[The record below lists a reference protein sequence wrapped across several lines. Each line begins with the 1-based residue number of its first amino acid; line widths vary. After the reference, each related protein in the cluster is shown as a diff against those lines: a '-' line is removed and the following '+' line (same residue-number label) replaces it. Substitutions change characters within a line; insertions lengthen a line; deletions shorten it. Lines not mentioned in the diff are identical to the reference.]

1 MRTPSVWRTRR
12 HPASSGDGLFARL
25 LTADVLEE
33 RTLLSVITP
42 FAPRFTANATGDIA
56 IVGNTAMT
64 APASD
69 PAAVNAQNGVGSK
82 LNNNDFNM
90 AFVDVDSDPTTF
102 DSSSATLSLPAG
114 ASVLFA
120 GLYWGGRNPQNASL
134 RNQVKLS
141 TPASGGYLTLNGAL
155 LGTST
160 TSNGSDYQSFVNV
173 TSQVAAAGSGTY
185 TAANVQA
192 STGTNVY
199 AGWAL
204 VVAYQAPGL
213 PARNL
218 TVFDGYASVNSGDS
232 AVTGSINGFV
242 TPPTGAVN
250 AKVGV
255 VAYEGDL
262 GFAGDSM
269 SLNGNA
275 LSDAVNPVN
284 NFFNSTISN
293 LGSRVTAKAPNYI
306 NQLGF
311 DAKIVD
317 ASGFVPNGATGATFQ
332 LQTTNDQYFPGVV
345 TTAINLYAPQVVSTK
360 TATDLT
366 NASGPVQPGD
376 LIKYSMTVSNSGQD
390 GANNVVLTDP
400 IPADTQYVP
409 GTLVVV
415 SGANAGAK
423 TDAAGD
429 DQAQFNAGGDSVVFR
444 LGTGAT
450 ATTGGSLAIGTSTTV
465 TFEVRVN
472 ANTPDQTTVTNQATI
487 TAVGATSGFP
497 LTALS
502 SAASF
507 LVHPL
512 ADLSLTKTV
521 NNPTPNVGG
530 TVTFTLNL
538 ANLGPSP
545 ATNAQVTDLL
555 PSGLS
560 FVSATPSQGTYNA
573 TTGRWTAGTITT
585 ASPQTLV
592 IDATVVSSAALP
604 NTATITHSDQS
615 DPNAGNNTASAT
627 ETPQQANLAL
637 SKTVSST
644 TPNVG
649 DTISFTVTLRN
660 TGPNTATNVQVT
672 DPLPAGLTFVS
683 ASASQGTY
691 NSTTGVWTV
700 GTVDV
705 AGGVRNL
712 VITAIVVSSAARTN
726 TATIS
731 HADQFDPNTANTLAT
746 ATETPQQADLALSKS
761 VDNPTPNVGDTI
773 NYTIT
778 LADSGPASATNV
790 QVTDVL
796 PSSNQF
802 VAAFPSQGT
811 YSATTGLWT
820 VGTVDT
826 TAPRSLR
833 IQALVIAAAST
844 ANTATITHS
853 DQFDPNT
860 ANNTASAATSPQ
872 EADLSVTKA
881 VSNPAPN
888 VGDTITYTV
897 TLADNGPSNATGV
910 TLQDSLPAG
919 LSFVAAAPG
928 QGSYDPATGIWTVGS
943 LASGSVGGPDRQRH
957 GRGREPGDQYRD
969 DHPLGSNRPESRQ
982 QHRDLGRHAAAGRP
996 RPRQDG

>member
-1 MRTPSVWRTRR
+1 M
-12 HPASSGDGLFARL
+12 
-25 LTADVLEE
+25 
-33 RTLLSVITP
+33 
-42 FAPRFTANATGDIA
+42 
-56 IVGNTAMT
+56 
-64 APASD
+64 
-69 PAAVNAQNGVGSK
+69 
-82 LNNNDFNM
+82 
-90 AFVDVDSDPTTF
+90 
-102 DSSSATLSLPAG
+102 
-114 ASVLFA
+114 
-120 GLYWGGRNPQNASL
+120 
-134 RNQVKLS
+134 KLS

-160 TSNGSDYQSFVNV
+160 TSDGSDYQSFVNV
-173 TSQVAAAGSGTY
+173 TSQVAAAGNGTY

-204 VVAYQAPGL
+204 VVAYEAPGL

-218 TVFDGYASVNSGDS
+218 TVFDGYASVNSGES

-242 TPPTGAVN
+242 TPPTGTVN

-262 GFAGDSM
+262 GFTGDSM
-269 SLNGNA
+269 SLDGNA
-275 LSDAVNPVN
+275 LSDAVNPSN

-293 LGSRVTAKAPNYI
+293 LGTRVTAKTPNYV

-376 LIKYSMTVSNSGQD
+376 LIQYSMTVSNTGQD

-400 IPADTQYVP
+400 IPANTQYVP

-429 DQAQFNAGGDSVVFR
+429 DQAEFNAGSNNVVFR
-444 LGTGAT
+444 LGTGAN
-450 ATTGGSLAIGTSTTV
+450 ATTGGSLAIGASTTV

-487 TAVGATSGFP
+487 TAVGVTSGFP
-497 LTALS
+497 LTVLS

-545 ATNAQVTDLL
+545 ATNVQVTDLL
-555 PSGLS
+555 PSGLT

-573 TTGRWTAGTITT
+573 STGLWTAGTITT

-592 IDATVVSSAALP
+592 INATVVSSAAQT

-627 ETPQQANLAL
+627 ETPQQANLVL
-637 SKTVSST
+637 SKTVSNP

-649 DTISFTVTLRN
+649 DTISFTLALRN

-683 ASASQGTY
+683 ATASQGTY

-712 VITAIVVSSAARTN
+712 VINATVVSPAAQT
-726 TATIS
+726 
-731 HADQFDPNTANTLAT
+731 
-746 ATETPQQADLALSKS
+746 
-761 VDNPTPNVGDTI
+761 
-773 NYTIT
+773 
-778 LADSGPASATNV
+778 
-790 QVTDVL
+790 
-796 PSSNQF
+796 
-802 VAAFPSQGT
+802 
-811 YSATTGLWT
+811 
-820 VGTVDT
+820 
-826 TAPRSLR
+826 
-833 IQALVIAAAST
+833 
-844 ANTATITHS
+844 NTATITHS

-860 ANNTASAATSPQ
+860 ANTIATATETPQ
-872 EADLSVTKA
+872 QADLVLSKTVD
-881 VSNPAPN
+881 NPTPN
-888 VGDTITYTV
+888 VGATINYTI
-897 TLADNGPSNATGV
+897 TLADNGPDSGHERPGDRCPAVVRPVRRRVPEPGDLQRRDGPLDRRHRRHDRAPLVAHPGAGDRPGLDGQHGDDHPLRPVRPQHREQYRFGRDLPATGRPV
-910 TLQDSLPAG
+910 GDEDGEQPRPQRGRHDHLHGHADRQRAEQRHRRHPAG
-919 LSFVAAAPG
+919 LAARRPHLRRRRARAGDLRPHHG
-928 QGSYDPATGIWTVGS
+928 DLDGGE
-943 LASGSVGGPDRQRH
+943 SGERLVHGPDRQRH
-957 GRGREPGDQYRD
+957 GRQPEPVDQHGD
-969 DHPLGSNRPESRQ
+969 DHPLRSIRPEPRQ
-982 QHRDLGRHAAAGRP
+982 QHRVLGRHAAAGRP
-996 RPRQDG
+996 RPGQDRQQPDPQRGRYRHVHRDGAGRRPQQRDGGRGAGPPAGGPDVRLGHAEPGELQLGHGDLDGRERQPLDGPDARDPGDRREPESLVEYGDDQPRRPVRPQHGQ